1 MFLSEE
7 RNEMSQQLSGQWTV
21 REKSVV
27 VRVLITGLG
36 RDRSKQLLS
45 FQGEFSERTLRIPQK
60 VPRRIQMSLA
70 HFVGKL
76 EGSHS
81 QALSLIIRSVIPHNE
96 KVRLKICL

>member
-70 HFVGKL
+70 HFVGML

-96 KVRLKICL
+96 KVWLRICL